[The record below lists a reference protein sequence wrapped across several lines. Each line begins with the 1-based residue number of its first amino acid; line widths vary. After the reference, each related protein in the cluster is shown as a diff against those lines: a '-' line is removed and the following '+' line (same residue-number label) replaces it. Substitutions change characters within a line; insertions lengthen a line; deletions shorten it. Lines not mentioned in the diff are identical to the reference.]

1 MSFGWCIVKKLNIFL
16 LYLGAAP
23 VWPWQIQSTEQET
36 EEQVD
41 AHASRSADL
50 CPQTCMMVPL
60 WLYLSCYVELS
71 RKRLVALWHRHIIK
85 KKKTCTINISKTL
98 FPVLQQSVVWWALR
112 VLSVQIQSAVSK
124 SCWNGARKTRRVTR
138 KWTFKTSP
146 NPGGPDWLCALWS
159 TASDLSSCE
168 SHNH

>member
-1 MSFGWCIVKKLNIFL
+1 MIIRISFGWYIVKKLNNIFL

-85 KKKTCTINISKTL
+85 KKTTCTINISKTL
-98 FPVLQQSVVWWALR
+98 FFFLCYSRTLSDE
-112 VLSVQIQSAVSK
+112 LSVFCLFRFSQ
-124 SCWNGARKTRRVTR
+124 RFRRVVEMVPEKHDGLRESERSRLHPILEVRTGSVR
-138 KWTFKTSP
+138 
-146 NPGGPDWLCALWS
+146 
-159 TASDLSSCE
+159 SDPPLQT
-168 SHNH
+168 